1 MSFDKIGKLFEKG
14 KQVAKDIGEKAGS
27 TLSDASDKIG
37 EATKKAAKEVG
48 EKASKF
54 AKDVKVKYDEH
65 KLTSLETVKLQRA
78 DFDGKI
84 STKKCKVLITCDND
98 KKVKVVL
105 KTRLSEIC
113 DGFVE
118 TIEKTKEKISDI
130 KEKCGSVS
138 YDNENLGVMGKI
150 SGKVSVYT
158 GSINEYVKAV
168 KTANDK
174 RVENFKEPIED
185 IDIDCFLLSSHKNI
199 SEDVLKNTKIK
210 LIPAKIVKI
219 HPIEKKLYISAT
231 FKDESNDKELAKI
244 LEVGFSDYCVGGET
258 VNDLYNKCE
267 ELKEAVAEPATVE
280 APAPVAAPVAAPAPV
295 PEAAPVKAPVEAP
308 VEAPVVAPVAETV
321 VETGITN
328 LEGGR
333 RKKSN
338 KSKKRRF
345 GFDDSNSNDFG
356 ICE

>member
-14 KQVAKDIGEKAGS
+14 KQIAKEASEKAGS

-54 AKDVKVKYDEH
+54 AKDVKEKYDDH
-65 KLTSLETVKLQRA
+65 KLTSLETAKLQRA

-84 STKKCKVLITCDND
+84 ATKKCKVLITCGND
-98 KKVKVVL
+98 KKVKKEL
-105 KTRLSEIC
+105 ESRLNEIC
-113 DGFVE
+113 KEFVE
-118 TIEKTKEKISDI
+118 TIEQTKEKISDI
-130 KEKCGSVS
+130 KKNCGSVS

-168 KTANDK
+168 KNANDK
-174 RVENFKEPIED
+174 RVENFKEPIEG
-185 IDIDCFLLSSHKNI
+185 IDIDCFLLSSYKNI
-199 SEDVLKNTKIK
+199 SGDVLTNTKIK

-231 FKDESNDKELAKI
+231 FKDESHDKELTKT

-258 VNDLYNKCE
+258 VNDLYNKCKDLEPELE
-267 ELKEAVAEPATVE
+267 EPVAAPVAEPAAEPVT
-280 APAPVAAPVAAPAPV
+280 APIEAPVAAPVAAPI
-295 PEAAPVKAPVEAP
+295 EAP
-308 VEAPVVAPVAETV
+308 VAAPAPETVAEQAG
-321 VETGITN
+321 EILN

-338 KSKKRRF
+338 KSKRRRL
-345 GFDDSNSNDFG
+345 GFDDSNSSDLG